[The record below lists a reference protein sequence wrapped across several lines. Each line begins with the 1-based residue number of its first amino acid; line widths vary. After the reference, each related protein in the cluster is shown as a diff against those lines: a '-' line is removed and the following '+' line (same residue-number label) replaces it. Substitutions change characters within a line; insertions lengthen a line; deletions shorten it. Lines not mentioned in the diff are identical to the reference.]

1 MFLFFDDEKSKKDN
15 NRKPE
20 GMAVTHVDDVLHAG
34 TKHFDEKVMNPL
46 KDSFKFGNEEECE
59 FRYVGLNMKQSNS
72 GITVNQNHYVENL
85 AEPDVS
91 RLKDLKGSD
100 VLKEEDQ
107 TEFSSAVAKLA
118 TIAYTSRPDLCFNV
132 KSLSSKYG
140 KATKSDLKAVQ
151 RKIVLL
157 KAEGCTELKYQKM
170 GDIEDWIL
178 VGFGDAGIKSMPD
191 KMTSVN
197 GSVLLLCN
205 RKTGAAAVLNWRSKK
220 LRRKVTSS
228 MAGECYSLVAIIG
241 EMVYTKGVLAQIY
254 GQRIQNIPCLAVTD
268 CKNLYE
274 AVHSTSLVE
283 DMWLITDIAAIKEA
297 IETGEVTEIQR
308 VPSERML
315 ANCLTKNGASG
326 EELLKVM
333 RSGRYT
339 LPPGWL
345 QNWDKKI

>member
-1 MFLFFDDEKSKKDN
+1 
-15 NRKPE
+15 
-20 GMAVTHVDDVLHAG
+20 
-34 TKHFDEKVMNPL
+34 
-46 KDSFKFGNEEECE
+46 
-59 FRYVGLNMKQSNS
+59 
-72 GITVNQNHYVENL
+72 
-85 AEPDVS
+85 
-91 RLKDLKGSD
+91 
-100 VLKEEDQ
+100 
-107 TEFSSAVAKLA
+107 
-118 TIAYTSRPDLCFNV
+118 
-132 KSLSSKYG
+132 
-140 KATKSDLKAVQ
+140 
-151 RKIVLL
+151 
-157 KAEGCTELKYQKM
+157 M

-228 MAGECYSLVAIIG
+228 MAGECYSLIAIIG

-333 RSGRYT
+333 RTGSYT